1 MTQSFRRLVTGRDAN
16 GKSVLLEDARIAEG
30 RLGNFNFWRTQPAAA
45 GTDIPA
51 GDSLAPAGG
60 SFADRSVADRSV
72 IELACREFPFFADP
86 GGTVFRVFRLPA
98 AQSEL
103 TAEQARELSAGF
115 FAEIGVP
122 SCRVDTSRHPLMHVT
137 PTTDYI
143 MLLSGEVSLLLDEG
157 EPIALQP
164 FDVVVQRNTNHAWI
178 NTGSE
183 AAVLMAVMVG
193 QPQTG
198 S

>member
-1 MTQSFRRLVTGRDAN
+1 MTPSFRRLVTGLDLN

-30 RLGNFNFWRTQPAAA
+30 RLGNFNFWRTQPPAA
-45 GTDIPA
+45 GSDIPA
-51 GDSLAPAGG
+51 GDSLA
-60 SFADRSVADRSV
+60 DRSV
-72 IELACREFPFFADP
+72 IELSRRDFPFFADP

-98 AQSEL
+98 AQPEL

-143 MLLSGEVSLLLDEG
+143 MLLSGEVSLLLDAG
-157 EPIALQP
+157 EPIPLQP

-178 NTGSE
+178 NTGRE
-183 AAVLMAVMVG
+183 AAVLMAVMIG
-193 QPQTG
+193 QP
-198 S
+198 